1 MIAGTPPWSRHRPL
15 KKRFRWRFYSLGM
28 NTSPSR
34 PQRTAPHVAV
44 TPQTHLASLCLAA
57 LICATASGMASASTP
72 QEKIECTQAPRTQ
85 WMSEAQARKVFKAD
99 TYALV
104 TFKISK
110 GNCHEFYAVDHQG
123 GVVEAY
129 MHPVTGAQ
137 VRITRIPAPV
147 QIHSNPEGVKP

>member
-1 MIAGTPPWSRHRPL
+1 M
-15 KKRFRWRFYSLGM
+15 
-28 NTSPSR
+28 TSK
-34 PQRTAPHVAV
+34 APHTPYTAQAHMDLPPARSSGRATRLRPVARWS
-44 TPQTHLASLCLAA
+44 LAIGLAA
-57 LICATASGMASASTP
+57 AATGMAHASTP

-85 WMSEAQARKVFKAD
+85 WMSEAQARKLFKAD

-104 TFKISK
+104 KFKISK

-147 QIHSNPEGVKP
+147 QNQTPIQGVKP

>member
-1 MIAGTPPWSRHRPL
+1 MNTPPSCP
-15 KKRFRWRFYSLGM
+15 
-28 NTSPSR
+28 P
-34 PQRTAPHVAV
+34 RTAPQAAN
-44 TPQTHLASLCLAA
+44 TPQPHFVSLCLAA
-57 LICATASGMASASTP
+57 VLCTTAFGVAHASTP
-72 QEKIECTQAPRTQ
+72 QEKVECTQAPRTE
-85 WMSEAQARKVFKAD
+85 WMPEAQARKLFKAE

-104 TFKISK
+104 KFKVSK

-147 QIHSNPEGVKP
+147 PTHSIPQGVKP

>member
-1 MIAGTPPWSRHRPL
+1 MTLTDHLPPQVSPNEDAPIKGQFNAQAGIVL
-15 KKRFRWRFYSLGM
+15 LQL
-28 NTSPSR
+28 NTM
-34 PQRTAPHVAV
+34 AVA
-44 TPQTHLASLCLAA
+44 AA
-57 LICATASGMASASTP
+57 LMAATGVSHASTP
-72 QEKIECTQAPRTQ
+72 QEKVECTQVPRTQ
-85 WMSEAQARKVFKAD
+85 WMSEAQARKLFKAD

-104 TFKISK
+104 KFKISK

-147 QIHSNPEGVKP
+147 QNQTPSKE